1 MKSNGNKPLTEEQK
15 QNKIARAEHY
25 YGKFMSSLGFEWETD
40 PNASETPHRV
50 AKAWVNDLAEGCF
63 NHPPKITAFDNVDN
77 YDGMVFEGNIQVHSM
92 CSHHHLPFFGVAH
105 VAYIAKPEGKIIGL
119 SKLNRTV
126 EFYSRRPQV
135 QENLTMQTVSYT
147 HLPSPRDYAASRM
160 PSSA

>member
-63 NHPPKITAFDNVDN
+63 NHPPKITAFDNVDG

-119 SKLNRTV
+119 S
-126 EFYSRRPQV
+126 
-135 QENLTMQTVSYT
+135 
-147 HLPSPRDYAASRM
+147 
-160 PSSA
+160 